1 MVENIDWDEF
11 KEFRLTSTKNQD
23 NFLMMLDFLKS
34 YYNLFSVYDIYNTLV
49 NDETTKMML
58 EKRDIVDIESLEKFL
73 FKKVV

>member
-1 MVENIDWDEF
+1 
-11 KEFRLTSTKNQD
+11 
-23 NFLMMLDFLKS
+23 MLDFLKS